1 MKTISAELNSHLLEE
16 TTTLATC
23 WKLTRRDG
31 VNLGFTSHD
40 RDLVIDAITYKA
52 ATGFT
57 PSMIASSSNLA
68 VDNLDVEGMLSG
80 DAITE
85 TDIHAGLY
93 DFAEIAIFQV
103 NYDDL
108 SQGKL
113 RLRSG
118 WLGEVSYGS
127 NKFIAEVRGLT
138 QKLTKTLGELFSP
151 ACRASLGDARCKV
164 NLSTYTFTGA
174 ITSVTSNS
182 VFKDTSRSETSGYF
196 DYGVITFTSGAND
209 GLAMEVKSF
218 VDKTITLV
226 MPMPFTLAVS
236 NTYSISA
243 GCDKTFETCIA
254 RFNNAINFRGEP
266 HLPGIDKML
275 QTSSTRSDW

>member
-23 WKLTRRDG
+23 WKLARRDG
-31 VNLGFTSHD
+31 VSLGFTSHD

-57 PSMIASSSNLA
+57 PSMIASSGNLA
-68 VDNLDVEGMLSG
+68 VDNLDVEGMLS
-80 DAITE
+80 DEAITE

-103 NYDDL
+103 NYADL

-113 RLRSG
+113 RLRLG

-151 ACRASLGDARCKV
+151 ACRASLGDTRCKV

-218 VDKTITLV
+218 VGKTITLV
-226 MPMPFTLAVS
+226 MPMPFTVAVS
-236 NTYSISA
+236 DTYSISA

-254 RFNNAINFRGEP
+254 RFDNAINFRGEP

-275 QTSSTRSDW
+275 QTSRTRSEW

>member
-1 MKTISAELNSHLLEE
+1 MKTISTALANHLAQE

-23 WKLTRRDG
+23 WKLTRKDG
-31 VNLGFTSHD
+31 VVLGFTSHD
-40 RDLVIDAITYKA
+40 RDLVIDAVTYRA
-52 ATGFT
+52 ASGFT
-57 PSMIASSSNLA
+57 PSMIASTSNLA

-85 TDIHAGLY
+85 TDIHAGKY
-93 DFAEIAIFQV
+93 DHAEIAVFQV
-103 NYDDL
+103 NYNDL
-108 SQGKL
+108 AQGKL
-113 RLRSG
+113 KLRSG
-118 WLGEVSYGS
+118 WLGEVSYGN

-151 ACRASLGDARCKV
+151 ACRASLGDTRCKV
-164 NLSTYTFTGA
+164 NLTTYTFTGT
-174 ITSVTSNS
+174 ITSVTSGS
-182 VFKDTSRSETSGYF
+182 VFKDTSRAETSGYF
-196 DYGVITFTSGAND
+196 DYGVITFTSGANS
-209 GLAMEVKSF
+209 GLQMEIKSF

-226 MPMPFTLAVS
+226 MPMPFAVAVS
-236 NTYSISA
+236 DTYSVSA
-243 GCDKTFETCIA
+243 GCDKTFETCIT

>member
-1 MKTISAELNSHLLEE
+1 MKTISTALATHLSQE

-23 WKLTRRDG
+23 WKLTRKDG
-31 VNLGFTSHD
+31 VVLGFTSHD
-40 RDLVIDAITYKA
+40 SDLVIDAVTYRA

-57 PSMIASSSNLA
+57 PSMIASSGNLA
-68 VDNLDVEGMLSG
+68 VDNLDVEGMLS
-80 DAITE
+80 DEAITE

-103 NYDDL
+103 NYSDL

-151 ACRASLGDARCKV
+151 ACRATLGDARCKV
-164 NLSTYTFTGA
+164 NLSTYTFTGSV
-174 ITSVTSNS
+174 TSVTSNS
-182 VFKDTSRSETSGYF
+182 VFKDTSRAEQSGYF
-196 DYGVITFTSGAND
+196 DYGVITFTSGANI
-209 GLAMEVKSF
+209 GLKMEIKSF
-218 VDKTITLV
+218 VDKVITLV
-226 MPMPFTLAVS
+226 MPMPFAVAVGD
-236 NTYSISA
+236 TYSMSA

-254 RFNNAINFRGEP
+254 RFDNAINFRGEP

>member
-1 MKTISAELNSHLLEE
+1 MKTVSTALATHISQE

-23 WKLTRRDG
+23 WKLTRKDG
-31 VNLGFTSHD
+31 VTLGFTSHD
-40 RDLVIDAITYKA
+40 CDLVIDAITYKA
-52 ATGFT
+52 ASGFT
-57 PSMIASSSNLA
+57 PSMIANTSNLA

-85 TDIHAGLY
+85 TDIHAGKY
-93 DFAEIAIFQV
+93 DHAEIAVFQV

-108 SQGKL
+108 AQGKL
-113 RLRSG
+113 KLRSG

-164 NLSTYTFTGA
+164 NLATYTFTGT
-174 ITSVTSNS
+174 ITSVTSGS
-182 VFKDTSRSETSGYF
+182 VFKDTSRTETSGYF
-196 DYGVITFTSGAND
+196 DYGIITFTSGANI
-209 GLAMEVKSF
+209 GLQMEVKSF
-218 VDKTITLV
+218 ADKNIILV
-226 MPMPFTLAVS
+226 MPMPFAVVAGDA
-236 NTYSISA
+236 YSIST

-275 QTSSTRSDW
+275 QTSSTRSEW